1 MGTSELMKFSLFYDV
16 NKGIFSTAPIKE
28 ITIFKLIEI
37 YKSDLVKDIS
47 NQITEADEATKKH
60 LKKQLPF
67 ITPYGTFN
75 PTRCNVDMASFN
87 SSLLCLDIDGL
98 KENEVHLV
106 KCILSSHISTLL
118 CAVSP
123 RKRGVKALI
132 ILGDT
137 IPQQECYNTLKLN
150 KTHIAERL
158 GLSQFVNKIDE
169 AQFKPTQPWFI
180 SYDEELYTNTTCKA
194 LNIDLIP
201 YSPPVREVCEVDFNL
216 IQSIEQSN
224 FKEPINYRV
233 QKYFESATN
242 NLVKFFA
249 CCGEGQ
255 RHSSIIKVQTIAS
268 WIHYAPGIEDEVKRT
283 LYNACCD
290 MYGSHKEAMNNNVLK
305 SFERAW
311 NTAPIRQ
318 NLSIENILS
327 DSKYTSI
334 NQQMKSKVS

>member
-1 MGTSELMKFSLFYDV
+1 MGTSDFMKFSLFYDV
-16 NKGIFSTAPIKE
+16 KKGIFSTEPIKE
-28 ITIFKLIEI
+28 ISIFKLFEI
-37 YKSDLVKDIS
+37 YKSDIVKDIS
-47 NQITEADEATKKH
+47 KQIAEADEPTKKE

-75 PTRCNVDMASFN
+75 PTRCNMNMTSFN

-106 KCILSSHISTLL
+106 KCILTSHISTLL

-132 ILGDT
+132 MLNAI
-137 IPQQECYNTLKLN
+137 IPKEECYNTLKLN
-150 KTHIAERL
+150 KNHIAECL
-158 GLSQFVNKIDE
+158 GLSQFTNKIDE

-180 SYDEELYTNTTCKA
+180 SYDEELYTNTTCTA
-194 LNIDLIP
+194 LNINLIP

-216 IQSIEQSN
+216 IQSVENSN
-224 FKEPINYRV
+224 YKAPINYRV

-249 CCGEGQ
+249 LCGDGQ

-268 WIHYAPGIEDEVKRT
+268 WIHYAPELEDEVKRT

-290 MYGSHKEAMNNNVLK
+290 MYGSHKEAMNNNVHK

-318 NLSIENILS
+318 NLSIESILGE
-327 DSKYTSI
+327 YVSI
-334 NQQMKSKVS
+334 NQMLNTKRQ